1 MKTIKIITT
10 VICLTTLLQLNAQSK
25 TSYKSNT
32 LKTVANKGIPGSYG
46 NTLNLGIGLGYYG
59 FANNTLPIFQ
69 LNYELTAAKNFTIA
83 PFIGFYNY
91 RKDNYWG
98 NNNTPYRNYYYQE
111 TVMPIGVKGSYYFDE
126 ILSANSKWDF
136 YLAGSLG
143 FAFVKRT
150 WETGYNGDR
159 DYYRN
164 TSSVYLDLHIG
175 TEFHINRSVGLFL
188 ELSTGVSSIGL
199 AVHK

>member
-1 MKTIKIITT
+1 MKTIKLISALAFIFAS
-10 VICLTTLLQLNAQSK
+10 LQLNAQSK

-32 LKTVANKGIPGSYG
+32 QKTVTNNGIPGSYG
-46 NTLNLGIGLGYYG
+46 NTLNLGIGLGYSG
-59 FANNTLPIFQ
+59 SANNTLPIIQ
-69 LNYELTAAKNFTIA
+69 LNYEFTAARNFTIA

-111 TVMPIGVKGSYYFDE
+111 TVMPIGVKGSYYFDD

-143 FAFVKRT
+143 FAFVKRS
-150 WETGYNGDR
+150 WENGYYGDKN
-159 DYYRN
+159 YYRN
-164 TSSVYLDLHIG
+164 ASAMYFDLHLG
-175 TEFHINRSVGLFL
+175 TEFHINRKVGLFL
-188 ELSTGVSSIGL
+188 DLSTGVTSIGL
-199 AVHK
+199 AFHN